1 MKSLDEDKVPV
12 EVRRRRAGNDAES
25 RVVYAARYENAYK
38 SLLLSLHSTAAGAER
53 ALERSAEKRNRALA
67 LQAPKKIWRKS
78 EDDKDVVSW
87 KLHLDKDYDKSRLF
101 ARLFVEAMEVETD
114 ESGKETER

>member
-1 MKSLDEDKVPV
+1 MTDEDKVPA
-12 EVRRRRAGNDAES
+12 EVCRRRAGNDAES
-25 RVVYAARYENAYK
+25 GVVYAARYENAYK
-38 SLLLSLHSTAAGAER
+38 SVLLSLHSTAAGAER

-78 EDDKDVVSW
+78 EDNKDVVSW
-87 KLHLDKDYDKSRLF
+87 ELHLDMDYDKSRLF